1 MITKKSTKRLLI
13 IVATLLLMVGCV
25 FCTDVFA
32 AGEEISIDFFTKIK
46 NLYCNGLFYPL
57 IGIAL
62 VLWGFFAKDQ
72 KKGDIFKNACIIIVG
87 VFVAL
92 HLIGSLKVTIENIV
106 GKYDSTSNISTEY
119 TGDSTNY

>member
-1 MITKKSTKRLLI
+1 MITKKSTKRILI
-13 IVATLLLMVGCV
+13 IAATLLLMVGCV

-32 AGEEISIDFFTKIK
+32 AGEEISMDLFSKVK
-46 NLYCNGLFYPL
+46 NLYCNGLFFPL
-57 IGIAL
+57 IAIAL

-72 KKGDIFKNACIIIVG
+72 KKGEIFKNACIIIVG

-92 HLIGSLKVTIENIV
+92 HLISSLKVTIENIV
-106 GKYDSTSNISTEY
+106 GKYDSSSNISTEY